1 MMDFK
6 TRAKKFKLDIPAVY
20 ISLKKKETPIIA
32 KIFAMITVTYALS
45 PIDLIPD
52 FVPIIG
58 ILDDLILLPI
68 LIAVTVK
75 FIPEDIFNQCT
86 IEAKSIWDN
95 GKPKKFYFSIPII
108 LIWIILLSL
117 IIKSIIKLI

>member
-1 MMDFK
+1 MDFK

>member
-1 MMDFK
+1 
-6 TRAKKFKLDIPAVY
+6 
-20 ISLKKKETPIIA
+20 
-32 KIFAMITVTYALS
+32 MITVTYALS